1 MPAQGLSNADADIR
15 HAPKPKK
22 SKDPAKKCGANNTG
36 RPPGPITTEIYAEH
50 AFFDSAK
57 SIGIFTG
64 RVIVKDP
71 RFNVQADKLT
81 VYMTKSEDDDRTK
94 TTGQQQQQQ
103 TLEKAVAEGNVGVV
117 RDAPAENGGPPQHSV
132 GRADTA
138 TYTASDGNVEMR
150 GSPRVQNGL
159 NTHVA
164 TSPDTV
170 MVMTQDGKLTT
181 TGPSRTEI
189 HQEPKGFA
197 IAGRGAETMNGKIA
211 TESPPMP
218 ESLERVPTSGD
229 EVLST
234 DELVKIYGGRAVVN
248 GVNINVRAGEIV
260 GLLGPNGAGK
270 TTSFY
275 MIVGL
280 VRPNSGRV
288 LFSGNDVTT
297 MPMFKR
303 ARLGM
308 GYLPQEES
316 IFRKMTVEE
325 NIMAILETLSV
336 VETTAARSLR

>member
-1 MPAQGLSNADADIR
+1 MKRLILCALLFSSVAVALLPAQGLSNPTLTSATA
-15 HAPKPKK
+15 KPKK
-22 SKDPAKKCGANNTG
+22 SKGPGKNAAPNNTG
-36 RPPGPITTEIYAEH
+36 QPPGPITTEIYAEH

-71 RFNVQADKLT
+71 RFNVQSDKLT
-81 VYMTKSEDDDRTK
+81 VYMTKSGTDQ

-189 HQEPKGFA
+189 HQEPKA
-197 IAGRGAETMNGKIA
+197 
-211 TESPPMP
+211 SPSP
-218 ESLERVPTSGD
+218 
-229 EVLST
+229 
-234 DELVKIYGGRAVVN
+234 
-248 GVNINVRAGEIV
+248 
-260 GLLGPNGAGK
+260 
-270 TTSFY
+270 
-275 MIVGL
+275 
-280 VRPNSGRV
+280 
-288 LFSGNDVTT
+288 
-297 MPMFKR
+297 
-303 ARLGM
+303 
-308 GYLPQEES
+308 
-316 IFRKMTVEE
+316 
-325 NIMAILETLSV
+325 
-336 VETTAARSLR
+336 AAAPKP